1 MRETGSSKKA
11 IARSEYWRDVIQQ
24 QAASGQSVSTF
35 CTERGLTEQSLYSWK
50 KRLSEQAPVSFA
62 LVTTD
67 RSQGGPGTPLE
78 LELGTGCRLRIPCGV
93 DAATLRTVLMALR
106 EQA

>member
-1 MRETGSSKKA
+1 MRRRGSSNKA
-11 IARSEYWRDVIQQ
+11 IARSEYWRDVVQQ

-35 CTERGLTEQSLYSWK
+35 CGERVLTEQSLYSWK

-67 RSQGGPGTPLE
+67 RSERSPGAPLE
-78 LELGTGCRLRIPCGV
+78 LDLDAGRRLRIPCGV
-93 DAATLRTVLMALR
+93 DAATLRTVLTVLR
-106 EQA
+106 EHS